1 MLLGKDRMKHI
12 SVEDF
17 RAHVSHMHADRDKWF
32 ETEYNVSVYY
42 ETMYYNIN
50 IQYIMWS
57 LVCSEDNT
65 TGS

>member
-32 ETEYNVSVYY
+32 ETEYNVSVY
-42 ETMYYNIN
+42 
-50 IQYIMWS
+50 
-57 LVCSEDNT
+57 L
-65 TGS
+65 